1 MQDLKIKSGTVPILQ
16 IMAAGSD
23 SIPIASSDS
32 KSSCIVTGDALIC
45 TLLICISIY
54 GTHKRYAI
62 YVTILVY
69 AIMRQSHFL
78 CSIIICVNFCHYVK
92 SS

>member
-16 IMAAGSD
+16 IVAAGSD

-62 YVTILVY
+62 CYYFSLRNNASVI
-69 AIMRQSHFL
+69 
-78 CSIIICVNFCHYVK
+78 
-92 SS
+92 